1 MLRTLQPLQMIL
13 LFLSLTL
20 LVRDT
25 HGGSHASIKSIYG
38 QLVTSST
45 LRWKSLSNDK
55 IPPEAVYAGTGDKK
69 TVICRSEHHGSLLV
83 GQTVPVLGG
92 CGVGFINKTYRKK
105 KYELLIN
112 IDMAARLEWRA
123 YNRYSGVPEGSVA
136 GLDASTG
143 SNQIFIGRHLTT
155 EGLYLPGVVDIPQGS
170 YEFGILRVWDVKGGV
185 HEFNSGDVLVEIE
198 PESYELELELTDR
211 KPRKSS
217 RDVALVQSSLF
228 RFDEGREGNKEARL
242 QKVLSYEYEKSEYY
256 GQIPGMIRALPTNV
270 RLPKGQIQSVL
281 WGLPEKSIQQ
291 ETLMVGHELE
301 PYSAVDVAVVGVRMT
316 EEEPYVATLTSV
328 FSDGSRMTRRVD
340 GILQR
345 RYLDN
350 IRPEYSR
357 IYQIKDSSKVDSE
370 GEFAS
375 PSASKD
381 TSSPLIGNEIMLSD
395 QEDTHSAASSAS
407 SSVSILDNTLP
418 TNSGHSSASS
428 PIQGGALYYLPITL
442 LSGHLILLHTL
453 SSIQIYI

>member
-92 CGVGFINKTYRKK
+92 C
-105 KYELLIN
+105 
-112 IDMAARLEWRA
+112 ARLEWRA

-428 PIQGGALYYLPITL
+428 PIHGGVLYYLPITL

>member
-1 MLRTLQPLQMIL
+1 MLVPLVHAL
-13 LFLSLTL
+13 LFFFL
-20 LVRDT
+20 LGPMNVAA
-25 HGGSHASIKSIYG
+25 GSHASIKSIYG

-45 LRWKSLSNDK
+45 LRWKHYSGDK
-55 IPPEAVYAGTGDKK
+55 IPPEAVFSGTGDKK
-69 TVICRSEHHGSLLV
+69 TVICRAEHHGSLLV

-123 YNRYSGVPEGSVA
+123 YSRYSGVPEGSVA
-136 GLDASTG
+136 GLDASSG
-143 SNQIFIGRHLTT
+143 NDQIFIGRHLSD
-155 EGLYLPGVVDIPQGS
+155 GLYLPGVVDIPQGS

-211 KPRKSS
+211 KPRKTS
-217 RDVALVQSSLF
+217 RDVTLVESSLF
-228 RFDEGREGNKEARL
+228 RFEEDIEGAGGARL

-256 GQIPGMIRALPTNV
+256 GQIPGMIRALPTTV

-281 WGLPEKSIQQ
+281 WGLPEKSVQQ
-291 ETLMVGHELE
+291 ETLMVGHELT
-301 PYSAVDVAVVGVRMT
+301 PFTSVDVVVAGVRIT
-316 EEEPYVATLTSV
+316 EEEPYVATLTSI

-350 IRPEYSR
+350 IRPQYSQ
-357 IYQIKDSSKVDSE
+357 IYHIRDSQNTS
-370 GEFAS
+370 S
-375 PSASKD
+375 PLNNPSPPPSKD
-381 TSSPLIGNEIMLSD
+381 TSSALIGNEIMLSD
-395 QEDTHSAASSAS
+395 QQPPSSAS
-407 SSVSILDNTLP
+407 ASVLESSSMEIN
-418 TNSGHSSASS
+418 GHSSASHS
-428 PIQGGALYYLPITL
+428 VDVSLRL
-442 LSGHLILLHTL
+442 LLQAHILRLLFFH
-453 SSIQIYI
+453 S